1 MNGIYRKLPTDEF
14 FYYVDGE
21 NKNATS
27 SSMSTQPSSFFE
39 SSYFIHQRYED
50 TAIVVFQQQQ
60 RKKRDSTFEMK
71 RPVHRDHE
79 ADKRHVELGHYGNP
93 GVIVKG
99 EIANTKV
106 HVDKSP
112 VQSTVCVIV

>member
-1 MNGIYRKLPTDEF
+1 
-14 FYYVDGE
+14 
-21 NKNATS
+21 
-27 SSMSTQPSSFFE
+27 MSKQPSSFFE

-50 TAIVVFQQQQ
+50 TALVIFQQQQ

-79 ADKRHVELGHYGNP
+79 PKKSHVELGHYGNP

-99 EIANTKV
+99 NITNEMKV
-106 HVDKSP
+106 HVDKTP

>member
-1 MNGIYRKLPTDEF
+1 M
-14 FYYVDGE
+14 
-21 NKNATS
+21 NKNAAS

-79 ADKRHVELGHYGNP
+79 TNNSHVELGHYGNP